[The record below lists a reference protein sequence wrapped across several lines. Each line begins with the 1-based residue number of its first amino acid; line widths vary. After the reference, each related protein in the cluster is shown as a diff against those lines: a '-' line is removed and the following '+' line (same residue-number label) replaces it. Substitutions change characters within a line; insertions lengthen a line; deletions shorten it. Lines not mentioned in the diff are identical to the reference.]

1 MKLERHDPDLKRAA
15 PKRIGAARFRS
26 LSDACRLPKTGTT
39 FGRHA
44 LGAIALGLVAALCGC
59 QSKSGASDVLDP
71 AAIAAPAGQAGAPAA
86 PAQQASGSTPG
97 SSALSTATS
106 GGSTSAA
113 AAKAQLTLGAGPTKV
128 AMLLPLSAPGS
139 TGENGRKMYD
149 GARLAMADLG
159 DKLLTLT
166 IEDTRG
172 DSGYAKDLAVKA
184 ITSGTAK
191 VVIGPS
197 ELAAAQH
204 LAKLSGSKRP
214 PVLAL
219 ADNFAGGPGIYSV
232 RLSEA
237 DSAAAGAAAIA
248 SKGARKFVLMVPSG
262 ADSSPIE
269 SRVANALSIY
279 GATLAVTLP
288 YSATDGGAKVVS
300 DMGSL
305 VEAPDAVVVAC
316 GDGSPIAVL
325 AALKA
330 KGIPGKAVTLVGT
343 DRWLERPMDPLY
355 EGAYIATLDEG
366 ETGPIADRFKATY
379 KYQPDVNVAY
389 AYDMVALS
397 AGIASSAGPDG
408 FNKQVLENTT
418 GFRGSTGL
426 FRFRSDGSSQRS
438 MPFFKVEKGQLKLV
452 EKSTAGF

>member
-1 MKLERHDPDLKRAA
+1 M
-15 PKRIGAARFRS
+15 
-26 LSDACRLPKTGTT
+26 
-39 FGRHA
+39 
-44 LGAIALGLVAALCGC
+44 GAIALGLVAMLSGC
-59 QSKSGASDVLDP
+59 QSKSGAPGVFDP
-71 AAIAAPAGQAGAPAA
+71 SAIAAPAGQAGSEAA
-86 PAQQASGSTPG
+86 PSQQAGSATVG
-97 SSALSTATS
+97 SPTQAGPTLATA
-106 GGSTSAA
+106 AQ
-113 AAKAQLTLGAGPTKV
+113 AKLTFGTGPTKV
-128 AMLLPLSAPGS
+128 TMLLPLSAPGG

-184 ITSGTAK
+184 ITSGAVK
-191 VVIGPS
+191 VLIGPS
-197 ELAAAQH
+197 ELAATQR

-219 ADNFAGGPGIYSV
+219 ADNFAGGPGVYSV

-248 SKGARKFVLMVPSG
+248 SKGAKKFVLMVPAG
-262 ADSSPIE
+262 ADSSAAE

-288 YSATDGGAKVVS
+288 YSASDDGAKVVS

-305 VEAPDAVVVAC
+305 VDAPDAVVVAS
-316 GDGSPIAVL
+316 GDGSPTAVL

-330 KGIPGKAVTLVGT
+330 KGIPGKAVTLIGT
-343 DRWLERPMDPLY
+343 DRWLERPVDPLY
-355 EGAYIATLDEG
+355 EGAYIATLDQS

-379 KYQPDVNVAY
+379 NYQPDVNVAY

-397 AGIASSAGPDG
+397 AGIASSVGPDG
-408 FNKQVLENTT
+408 FSKQVLENAT

-426 FRFRSDGSSQRS
+426 FRFRADGSSQRS

-452 EKSTAGF
+452 EKQTAGF

>member
-1 MKLERHDPDLKRAA
+1 MAMKARAE
-15 PKRIGAARFRS
+15 
-26 LSDACRLPKTGTT
+26 SDAAATPAPATRVAPQAD
-39 FGRHA
+39 FRHERWRA
-44 LGAIALGLVAALCGC
+44 LALAFVVAAAASGC

-71 AAIAAPAGQAGAPAA
+71 SAIPAPAA
-86 PAQQASGSTPG
+86 QAGSAAAQQAS
-97 SSALSTATS
+97 SAAQSNPAQVPATKGAGTGNSATA
-106 GGSTSAA
+106 GGPTSAA
-113 AAKAQLTLGAGPTKV
+113 ATNASLTLGTGPTKV

-139 TGENGRKMYD
+139 AGENGRKMYD

-166 IEDTRG
+166 IQDTRG

-191 VVIGPS
+191 VVIGPT
-197 ELAAAQH
+197 ELAATQH

-219 ADNFAGGPGIYSV
+219 ADNFAGGPGVYSV

-248 SKGARKFVLMVPSG
+248 SKGAKKFVLMVPVG
-262 ADSSPIE
+262 ADSTAIE

-288 YSATDGGAKVVS
+288 YSVADGAKAVS

-316 GDGSPIAVL
+316 GDGSPAAVL

-330 KGIPGKAVTLVGT
+330 KGGKAVTLIGT

-355 EGAYIATLDEG
+355 EGAYIATLDQS

-379 KYQPDVNVAY
+379 HYQPDVNVAY

-397 AGIASSAGPDG
+397 AGIASAAGPSG
-408 FNKQVLENTT
+408 FNKQVLENAT

-426 FRFRSDGSSQRS
+426 FRFRADGSSQRS
-438 MPFFKVEKGQLKLV
+438 MPFFKIQKGQLKLV
-452 EKSTAGF
+452 EKSTSGF